1 MTEERLSFVWLT
13 LTILILITLYIF
25 GKAWDSL
32 ESKIVFIF
40 FGVLLVITT
49 YLLLQ
54 NKSRKAKKNE
64 QDFLQKLLETRE
76 FEKKKIA
83 SELHDSIQQNLHS
96 INFELYRIAKNY
108 PPVKWK
114 IEEMTERINQTIS
127 DIRTISSDLFPHQLE
142 KLGLKKSIEAMAN
155 NLTYSTN
162 VFFDTKISNDI
173 NDLYSDEVS
182 LNIYRII
189 QELTNNIVKHSNASK
204 AIIEMY
210 VDGPFTY
217 ITVWDDGKGLKI
229 NLKKLDSFRE
239 GLGISSIH
247 QRLKLIGGS
256 LNVYSEIDK
265 GTKFKINIPVKKYL

>member
-1 MTEERLSFVWLT
+1 
-13 LTILILITLYIF
+13 
-25 GKAWDSL
+25 
-32 ESKIVFIF
+32 
-40 FGVLLVITT
+40 
-49 YLLLQ
+49 
-54 NKSRKAKKNE
+54 
-64 QDFLQKLLETRE
+64 
-76 FEKKKIA
+76 
-83 SELHDSIQQNLHS
+83 
-96 INFELYRIAKNY
+96 
-108 PPVKWK
+108 
-114 IEEMTERINQTIS
+114 MTERINQTIS